1 MHANACEVVLFDEK
15 KTHSNR
21 MAHSVRFIQ
30 RAPAHTRA
38 TAMTTDGV
46 LARGEPKGSLVLP
59 LLAVGILAFVA
70 LGSSPPPN
78 ASTPAKAT
86 PTTQQAQTQGG
97 FYDMD
102 GALAAAL
109 APIAAIGVLVAV
121 IKSDRLPKATERI
134 AVRLLEYDLAV
145 LFITVAYAHYV
156 LNVEHGSAAPTEARY
171 FDAMIRVGGFVFAW
185 WIARRMVAGRKSIA
199 EPPHHHQSAP
209 VRRGD

>member
-1 MHANACEVVLFDEK
+1 
-15 KTHSNR
+15 

-30 RAPAHTRA
+30 RAPTHTRA
-38 TAMTTDGV
+38 TTDGV
-46 LARGEPKGSLVLP
+46 LAHGEPKGSLVLP
-59 LLAVGILAFVA
+59 MLAVGILAFVA

-78 ASTPAKAT
+78 ATTQPAKT
-86 PTTQQAQTQGG
+86 SSTAQPPAQSGPG

-109 APIAAIGVLVAV
+109 APIAAIGALVAA

-134 AVRLLEYDLAV
+134 AIRLLEYDLAV

-156 LNVEHGSAAPTEARY
+156 LNVEQSSAAPTEARY

-185 WIARRMVAGRKSIA
+185 WIARRMVAGRRSSSSSMIA
-199 EPPHHHQSAP
+199 ESSHHHQSAP